1 MRKFGIIFVT
11 AIVMA
16 FTVGVSRAADEY
28 PNKPIQLIVPYGA
41 GGLTDSLA
49 RLVSDKIAKILGTS
63 VLVISKPGAASAIAT
78 GFVAASPPDGYTILI
93 NMTGGIIVTP
103 MINPNIRY
111 KMSDLKPIGKLS
123 SARYLMLVGKDLPV
137 KTLPELIA
145 YAKKNPGKLSYA
157 SPGIG
162 SVNHLAAEQLNLQ
175 HELGMQHVPYTSEA
189 QVINA
194 MMGNHVQVAAVTIA
208 SSVEFIQSNQV
219 KAVSI
224 LAENREQL
232 LPGVGT
238 SAEQGFPDMLASLYN
253 ILFAPAT
260 TPAPIFR
267 RLEDALRKVFQ
278 DKELI
283 DTLHKMRITPDYLNS
298 EDTQAFLDNEVKKWA
313 VTVKKANITI
323 K

>member
-1 MRKFGIIFVT
+1 MRKLGIIFVT
-11 AIVMA
+11 AIALA
-16 FTVGVSRAADEY
+16 FTAGISRAADEY
-28 PNKPIQLIVPYGA
+28 PTKPIQLIVPYGA
-41 GGLTDSLA
+41 GGLTDSIA
-49 RLVSDKIAKILGTS
+49 RLVAEKMGKILGTS
-63 VLVISKPGAASAIAT
+63 IMVISKPGAASAIAT

-111 KMSDLKPIGKLS
+111 KLSDLRPIGKLS
-123 SARYLMLVGKDLPV
+123 SARYLMLVGRELPV

-145 YAKKNPGKLSYA
+145 YAKRNPDKLAYA
-157 SPGIG
+157 SPGVG

-175 HELGMQHVPYTSEA
+175 HQLGMQHIPYTSEA

-194 MMGNHVQVAAVTIA
+194 MMGNHVQVAAVTVA
-208 SSVEFIQSNQV
+208 SSLEFIQSSQV
-219 KAVSI
+219 KAVAI
-224 LAENREQL
+224 LAENREPL
-232 LPGVGT
+232 IPNVST

-253 ILFAPAT
+253 VVFAPAS
-260 TPAPIFR
+260 TPAPVFR
-267 RLEDALRKVFQ
+267 RLEDALRTVFQ

-283 DTLHKMRITPDYLNS
+283 DTLHKMRITPDYMNS
-298 EDTQAFLDNEVKKWA
+298 ADTQAFLDNEVKKWA

>member
-1 MRKFGIIFVT
+1 MRKLGIIF
-11 AIVMA
+11 MA
-16 FTVGVSRAADEY
+16 VVVLGFAAVISRAADEY

-41 GGLTDSLA
+41 GGLTDTMA
-49 RLVSDKIAKILGTS
+49 RLVAEKMGKILGTS
-63 VLVISKPGAASAIAT
+63 ILVVSKPGAASAIAS
-78 GFVAASPPDGYTILI
+78 GFVAASVPDGYTILI

-123 SARYLMLVGKDLPV
+123 SARYLMLAGRELPV

-157 SPGIG
+157 SPGVG

-175 HELGMQHVPYTSEA
+175 HQMGMQHIPYTSEL

-194 MMGNHVQVAAVTIA
+194 MMGNHVQVAAVTVA
-208 SSVEFIQSNQV
+208 SSLEFIQANQV
-219 KAVSI
+219 KALAI
-224 LAENREQL
+224 LAGARESL
-232 LPGVGT
+232 LPDVST

-260 TPAPIFR
+260 TPAPVFR
-267 RLEDALRKVFQ
+267 QLEGALRKVFQ
-278 DKELI
+278 DKDLI
-283 DTLHKMRITPDYLNS
+283 DTLNKMRITPDYLNS
-298 EDTQAFLDNEVKKWA
+298 TDTQAFLDNEVKKWA

>member
-1 MRKFGIIFVT
+1 MRKLGIIFVT

-16 FTVGVSRAADEY
+16 SSVGISRAADEY
-28 PNKPIQLIVPYGA
+28 PTKPIQLIVPYGA
-41 GGLTDSLA
+41 GGLTDSMA
-49 RLVSDKIAKILGTS
+49 RLVAERMGKILGTPI
-63 VLVISKPGAASAIAT
+63 LIISKPGAASAIAT

-103 MINPNIRY
+103 MINPNVRY
-111 KMSDLKPIGKLS
+111 KLSDLKPIGKLS

-145 YAKKNPGKLSYA
+145 YAKKNPGKLAYA
-157 SPGIG
+157 SPGVG

-175 HELGMQHVPYTSEA
+175 HELGMQHIPYTSEA

-219 KAVSI
+219 RAVSI
-224 LAENREQL
+224 LAENREPL

-253 ILFAPAT
+253 IVFAPAS
-260 TPAPIFR
+260 TPAPVFK
-267 RLEDALRKVFQ
+267 RLEDALGKVFQ

-298 EDTQAFLDNEVKKWA
+298 ADTQAFLDKEVKKWA
-313 VTVKKANITI
+313 VTVRKANITI

>member
-1 MRKFGIIFVT
+1 VRKLGIIFVT
-11 AIVMA
+11 AIVVA
-16 FTVGVSRAADEY
+16 FTAGVSRAADEY

-41 GGLTDSLA
+41 GGLTDSMA
-49 RLVSDKIAKILGTS
+49 RLVSEKMGKILGTS
-63 VLVISKPGAASAIAT
+63 ILVVSKPGAASAIAT

-103 MINPNIRY
+103 MINPNVRY

-137 KTLPELIA
+137 KTLPELVA
-145 YAKKNPGKLSYA
+145 YATKNPGKLAYA
-157 SPGIG
+157 SPGVG

-175 HELGMQHVPYTSEA
+175 HQLGMQHVPYTSEA

-219 KAVSI
+219 RAVAI
-224 LAENREQL
+224 LAENREPL
-232 LPGVGT
+232 LPGVTT

-253 ILFAPAT
+253 IVFAPAS
-260 TPAPIFR
+260 TPAPVFK
-267 RLEDALRKVFQ
+267 RLEDALGKVFQ

-283 DTLHKMRITPDYLNS
+283 DTLHKMRITPDYMNS
-298 EDTQAFLDNEVKKWA
+298 SDTQAFLDNEVKKWA